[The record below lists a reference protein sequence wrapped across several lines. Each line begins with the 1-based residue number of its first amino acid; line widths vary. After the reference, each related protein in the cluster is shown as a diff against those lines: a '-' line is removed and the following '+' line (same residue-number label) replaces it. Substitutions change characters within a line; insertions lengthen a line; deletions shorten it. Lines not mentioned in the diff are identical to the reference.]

1 MYSAVD
7 VAHYVIKHENELNRP
22 ISNLR
27 LGKIL
32 YFIQAQ
38 FLVSKNTACFDED
51 ILVWDFGP
59 VVLEVY
65 NEFKIYGSLQISY
78 FNPERALKVA
88 YKDRYSIDMVLDTL
102 SNYSTND
109 LLKIIK
115 KQKPWVNAHH
125 NWSLNGYRISNE
137 TLKEYFIL

>member
-1 MYSAVD
+1 MYNAVD
-7 VAHYVIKHENELNRP
+7 VAHYVIMHENELNRP

-27 LGKIL
+27 LGKLL

-38 FLVSKNTACFDED
+38 FLVSKNAACFDED
-51 ILVWDFGP
+51 IVAWDFGP

-65 NEFKIYGSLQISY
+65 DEFKIYGSLQISH
-78 FNPERALKVA
+78 FNTEKALSVA
-88 YKDRYSIDMVLDTL
+88 RRDRHGIDIMLDTL

-115 KQKPWVNAHH
+115 KQKPWRDAYLRPFDNRV
-125 NWSLNGYRISNE
+125 SNE
-137 TLKEYFIL
+137 TLKECFML